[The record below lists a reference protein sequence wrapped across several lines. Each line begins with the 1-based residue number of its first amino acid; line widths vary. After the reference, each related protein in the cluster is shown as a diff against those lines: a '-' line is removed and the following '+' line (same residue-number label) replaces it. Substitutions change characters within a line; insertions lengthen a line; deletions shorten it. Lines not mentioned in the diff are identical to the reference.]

1 LSGILVAAAFLVPP
15 PSGTPAQQLLNFDAR
30 YWEFLGV
37 VDVLIL
43 LSAIPF
49 AAYLRSVLE
58 GRAPGTASAA
68 AILFV
73 LGIAVGAGA
82 SVVQSI
88 AVGTLSSTY
97 TSATSSA
104 VDRAAAVVVATLIND
119 VATSLFPIV
128 LLEAGIVGFSAAML
142 NSRIFPNWVADVG
155 VASAVVAIIVVA
167 IPSLVP
173 SIGTTS
179 FVGFLLLIV
188 FLVLLEVWVFASAGY
203 LLRSARPA
211 KVGAPAAA

>member
-1 LSGILVAAAFLVPP
+1 LSGILVAAAFLIPGP
-15 PSGTPAQQLLNFDAR
+15 TGTAAQQLANFDTR
-30 YWEFLGV
+30 GWEFIGV

-43 LSAIPF
+43 LTAIPF

-82 SVVQSI
+82 SVVQAI
-88 AVGTLSSTY
+88 AIGTLSSTY
-97 TSATSSA
+97 TSASA
-104 VDRAAAVVVATLIND
+104 TGVDRAAAVVVAD
-119 VATSLFPIV
+119 VLNSVVTSLFPIV
-128 LLEAGIVGFSAAML
+128 LVEAGIVGFSAAMV

-155 VASAVVAIIVVA
+155 VASAVFAILVLA
-167 IPSLVP
+167 IPTLAP

-179 FVGFLLLIV
+179 FVGFLLLLA
-188 FLVLLEVWVFASAGY
+188 FLGLLEVWIFASAGY
-203 LLRSARPA
+203 LLRSERRAPVRAPTPA
-211 KVGAPAAA
+211 